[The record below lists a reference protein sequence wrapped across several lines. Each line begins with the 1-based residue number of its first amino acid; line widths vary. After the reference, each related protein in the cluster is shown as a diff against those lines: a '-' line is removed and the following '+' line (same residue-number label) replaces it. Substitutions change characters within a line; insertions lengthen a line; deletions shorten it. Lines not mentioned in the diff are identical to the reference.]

1 MTRPF
6 QLVDVFGATD
16 FKGNPLAVVLDGAGL
31 DTLQM
36 QAITQWLNL
45 SETAFLSPPTDPAAD
60 YKLRIFTLENELPFA
75 GHPTLGSCHAWLSAG
90 GQPKNADHVVQECG
104 AGLVKIKRTKGEN
117 GADRLAFAAPSRT
130 RTGPLDEATLD
141 DACAALQITRS
152 DIIAH
157 EWLINGPTWAGVMLK
172 DAAAVRAVKPLG
184 SWPKHFDIGL
194 VGLSDGPDIAYEVR
208 AIFTNHN
215 GTLVEDPVTGSLNA
229 GVAQWLL
236 GSGRVTAPYVAAQG
250 TCIGRQGRI
259 HISQTDGDIW
269 VGGATKTLFSGM
281 TAF

>member
-1 MTRPF
+1 M
-6 QLVDVFGATD
+6 
-16 FKGNPLAVVLDGAGL
+16 
-31 DTLQM
+31 
-36 QAITQWLNL
+36 
-45 SETAFLSPPTDPAAD
+45 
-60 YKLRIFTLENELPFA
+60 
-75 GHPTLGSCHAWLSAG
+75 
-90 GQPKNADHVVQECG
+90 
-104 AGLVKIKRTKGEN
+104 
-117 GADRLAFAAPSRT
+117 
-130 RTGPLDEATLD
+130 
-141 DACAALQITRS
+141 
-152 DIIAH
+152 
-157 EWLINGPTWAGVMLK
+157 
-172 DAAAVRAVKPLG
+172 
-184 SWPKHFDIGL
+184 
-194 VGLSDGPDIAYEVR
+194 R